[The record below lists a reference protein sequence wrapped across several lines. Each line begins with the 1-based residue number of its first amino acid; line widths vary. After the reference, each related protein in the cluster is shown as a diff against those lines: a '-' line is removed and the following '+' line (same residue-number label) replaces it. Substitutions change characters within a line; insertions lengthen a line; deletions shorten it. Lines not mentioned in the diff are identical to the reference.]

1 MSASHVCPTNQ
12 TAAFLNRIVNLSA
25 LNRNAGQEC
34 EKAIID
40 QLLLKQIITQILHLA
55 F

>member
-1 MSASHVCPTNQ
+1 MSDSYVCPANQ
-12 TAAFLNRIVNLSA
+12 TAVFLSRIVNLSA

-40 QLLLKQIITQILHLA
+40 QLLPKQIITQILHLA